1 VDASAS
7 GIDRRLL
14 IAVMQIIMV
23 TNNALE
29 DKMGGHERYVRELS
43 STLARRGHA
52 VTIIAK
58 RRLPGAPAHELRPDG
73 VVIERHPV
81 PSKRNPLYAAL
92 YPAYVLRGVASRTR
106 RRKGGTVIHAH
117 MSVPALPLAL
127 RGQRYLLTF
136 HAPVWRELLSERQGT
151 YVLPSFIQSPA
162 VAGVRQLERLVAH
175 RAARTVVLSEFMR
188 SELAL
193 LDAGAGAG
201 ATGIP
206 GGIDGRRFSVDRVRQ
221 PPDDALAPVLFTA
234 RRLTPRT
241 GVDELIRAMP
251 VIAERLP
258 GAQLKIAGTGPQE
271 VELRELAT
279 STGLD
284 GAIEFLGRI
293 SDEALVDWY
302 RRASLVVLPTR
313 ELEGFG
319 LTTAEALACG
329 AAVIGTPAG
338 ATPELLA
345 PLDPSLL
352 AEDVSAAAIAEA
364 VVAVLGKP
372 DRLERIRAAA
382 AARIMPA
389 MGWDAVADRYLEIY
403 ESFN

>member
-1 VDASAS
+1 MLRLPESTVA
-7 GIDRRLL
+7 LL

-43 STLARRGHA
+43 SNLARRGHA
-52 VTIIAK
+52 VTIVAK
-58 RRLPGAPAHELRPDG
+58 RYVTGAPARELRPDG
-73 VVIERHPV
+73 VVIERHPI
-81 PSKRNPLYAAL
+81 PSKRNPFYAGL
-92 YPAYVLRGVASRTR
+92 YPAYVVRGVVSRTR
-106 RRKGGTVIHAH
+106 RRTAGTVIHAH

-127 RGQRYLLTF
+127 RRERYLLTF

-151 YVLPSFIQSPA
+151 YVLPSFIQSTA
-162 VAGVRQLERLVAH
+162 VARLRQLEGAVVH

-193 LDAGAGAG
+193 LDAGAGAD
-201 ATGIP
+201 ATVIP
-206 GGIDGRRFSVDRVRQ
+206 GGIDASRFSVDRVHQ
-221 PPDDALAPVLFTA
+221 TPDDAHAPILFTA

-241 GVDELIRAMP
+241 GVDELVRAMP
-251 VIAERLP
+251 AIAERLP
-258 GAQLKIAGTGPQE
+258 GAQLKIAGAGPQE
-271 VELRELAT
+271 VELRELA
-279 STGLD
+279 SSLGLE

-293 SDEALVDWY
+293 SDEALVGWY

-345 PLDPSLL
+345 PLDPVLL
-352 AEDVSAAAIAEA
+352 AEDVSAPAIARA
-364 VVAVLGKP
+364 VVAVLGDP
-372 DRLERIRAAA
+372 ERLQRIRAAA

-403 ESFN
+403 ESLN

>member
-1 VDASAS
+1 MLWRPESTVV
-7 GIDRRLL
+7 LL
-14 IAVMQIIMV
+14 IALMQIIMV
-23 TNNALE
+23 TNNVLE

-52 VTIIAK
+52 VTIVAK
-58 RRLPGAPAHELRPDG
+58 RRLRGGPARELRPDG

-81 PSKRNPLYAAL
+81 PSKRNPFYAAL
-92 YPAYVLRGVASRTR
+92 YPPYVLRGVASRTR
-106 RRKGGTVIHAH
+106 RRTAGTVIHAH
-117 MSVPALPLAL
+117 MSVPALPMAL
-127 RGQRYLLTF
+127 RRERYLLTF

-151 YVLPSFIQSPA
+151 YVLPPFIQSPV
-162 VAGVRQLERLVAH
+162 VAGLRQLESVVAR
-175 RAARTVVLSEFMR
+175 RALRTVVLSEFMR

-201 ATGIP
+201 ATVIP
-206 GGIDGRRFSVDRVRQ
+206 GGIDASRFSVDRAHQLR
-221 PPDDALAPVLFTA
+221 DDTRAPVLFTA

-251 VIAERLP
+251 AISQRLP
-258 GAQLKIAGTGPQE
+258 GAQLKIAGAGPQE
-271 VELRELAT
+271 AELRELAT
-279 STGLD
+279 GIGLG

-293 SDEALVDWY
+293 SDEALVSWY

-338 ATPELLA
+338 ATPELLT
-345 PLDPSLL
+345 PLDPALL
-352 AEDVSAAAIAEA
+352 AEDVSAAAIAR
-364 VVAVLGKP
+364 AVLTVLGDP
-372 DRLERIRAAA
+372 DRLKRIREAAR
-382 AARIMPA
+382 ARIMPG

-403 ESFN
+403 ESLH

>member
-1 VDASAS
+1 ML
-7 GIDRRLL
+7 RRPGLPAAPL

-52 VTIIAK
+52 VTIVAK
-58 RRLPGAPAHELRPDG
+58 SRVPGLPPRELRPDG

-92 YPAYVLRGVASRTR
+92 YPAYVLRGVASRTHR
-106 RRKGGTVIHAH
+106 RTAGTVIHAH

-127 RGQRYLLTF
+127 RRERYLLTF

-151 YVLPSFIQSPA
+151 YVLPSFIQSTV
-162 VAGVRQLERLVAH
+162 VAGLQRLESVVAH

-193 LDAGAGAG
+193 LDVGAGSG
-201 ATGIP
+201 ATVIP
-206 GGIDGRRFSVDRVRQ
+206 GGIDAIRFSVDRVHQ
-221 PPDDALAPVLFTA
+221 LPSDAEAPVLFTA

-241 GVDELIRAMP
+241 GVDQLIRAMP
-251 VIAERLP
+251 EIVERLP
-258 GAQLKIAGTGPQE
+258 GAKLKIAGVGPQE
-271 VELRELAT
+271 LELRELAT
-279 STGLD
+279 SVGLD

-293 SDEALVDWY
+293 SDEALVGWY

-345 PLDPSLL
+345 PLDPALL
-352 AEDVSAAAIAEA
+352 AEDVSAPAIARA
-364 VVAVLGKP
+364 VVSILGDP

-403 ESFN
+403 ESLN

>member
-193 LDAGAGAG
+193 LDAGAGA
-201 ATGIP
+201 TVIP

>member
-201 ATGIP
+201 ATVIP

>member
-1 VDASAS
+1 
-7 GIDRRLL
+7 LL
-14 IAVMQIIMV
+14 IAIMQIIMV

-52 VTIIAK
+52 VTIVAK
-58 RRLPGAPAHELRPDG
+58 SRVPGSLARESRPDG

-92 YPAYVLRGVASRTR
+92 YPAYVMRGVANRTHR
-106 RRKGGTVIHAH
+106 RAAGTVIHAH
-117 MSVPALPLAL
+117 MGVPALPLAL
-127 RGQRYLLTF
+127 RRERYLLTF

-151 YVLPSFIQSPA
+151 YVLPSFIRSPA
-162 VAGVRQLERLVAH
+162 VAGLRQVESVVAQ

-188 SELAL
+188 SELTL
-193 LDAGAGAG
+193 LDAGAGAA
-201 ATGIP
+201 ATVIP
-206 GGIDGRRFSVDRVRQ
+206 GGIDASRFSVDRDHQLR
-221 PPDDALAPVLFTA
+221 DDGRAPVLFTA

-251 VIAERLP
+251 AIAQRVP
-258 GAQLKIAGTGPQE
+258 GAQLKIAGAGPQE

-279 STGLD
+279 STGLN

-293 SDEALVDWY
+293 SDEALVGWY
-302 RRASLVVLPTR
+302 RRASVVVLPTR

-345 PLDPSLL
+345 PLDPALL
-352 AEDVSAAAIAEA
+352 AEDVSAAAIARA
-364 VVAVLGKP
+364 VVAVLGDP
-372 DRLERIRAAA
+372 DRLGRIRAAA

-389 MGWDAVADRYLEIY
+389 MGWDTVADRYLEIY
-403 ESFN
+403 ESLK